1 MKNLI
6 LFIFVFAS
14 VMFSAQYLEL
24 GKDKINLETF
34 KMPFDVNGFYKK
46 QLGLSKE
53 MTELFDQDKMDTPA
67 YDKLLKQYKF
77 VEGIKTIDVSDTKKL
92 LLYEM
97 KATNTKDTLAYFG
110 NVKFQKLEMIS
121 NQKNEFQSLR
131 AESFS
136 YKDEKKNFENLKNI
150 LVKRFG
156 NPQKIDSDNFAEKEY
171 FLWKTKDFVYILS
184 LKIETEKDVP
194 KYYYSDLYIIDGKNF
209 EDLKTSFGKIPMY
222 WNLQ

>member
-1 MKNLI
+1 MKNI
-6 LFIFVFAS
+6 IRIIVVFAS
-14 VMFSAQYLEL
+14 VMFSAQHLEL
-24 GKDKINLETF
+24 GKDKINLENF
-34 KMPFDVNGFYKK
+34 KMPFDVNSFYKK
-46 QLGLSKE
+46 QLELNKKT
-53 MTELFDQDKMDTPA
+53 TELLEQDKMDTPA

-97 KATNTKDTLAYFG
+97 KSINTKDTLAFFG

-131 AESFS
+131 AVSFS
-136 YKDEKKNFENLKNI
+136 YKDNKKNYEHLKNI
-150 LVKRFG
+150 LVKKFG

-194 KYYYSDLYIIDGKNF
+194 KYYYSDLYIINGENF
-209 EDLKTSFGKIPMY
+209 EDLKMSFNKIYNY
-222 WNLQ
+222 WNL